1 MTRRTSS
8 TAAHLHERPSPT
20 PQASGLHDIHFISK
34 TANYGRMRRGD
45 RVDRSLAQVPISNA
59 SSRAIYD
66 GAELRAHV
74 RPGALAA
81 YSLPSRVNNR
91 LHFPDGRTTDMQGN
105 PITNR
110 PERPTP

>member
-8 TAAHLHERPSPT
+8 TAAHLHERPVPA
-20 PQASGLHDIHFISK
+20 PQTSGLHDIHRTTPAAS
-34 TANYGRMRRGD
+34 YGRMRRGD
-45 RVDRSLAQVPISNA
+45 RVNRSHAQVPISNA

-105 PITNR
+105 PITNH
-110 PERPTP
+110 P